1 MLIHRAQTVFFA
13 SVASVAQIVPPD
25 FVIRETELMSVL
37 SFIANT
43 QWHSQTTLNDDIVDP
58 VDLSFDQIYD
68 PALPRPRR
76 STQKIMKFSGLA
88 ITLLEYDK
96 LPSKSYTAFQ
106 HPCSRAA

>member
-25 FVIRETELMSVL
+25 FVIRETELKSVL

-43 QWHSQTTLNDDIVDP
+43 QGHSQTTFTDDIVDP

-68 PALPRPRR
+68 PALEAN
-76 STQKIMKFSGLA
+76 A
-88 ITLLEYDK
+88 I
-96 LPSKSYTAFQ
+96 YTKDYEMFG
-106 HPCSRAA
+106 CGDYAA

>member
-1 MLIHRAQTVFFA
+1 MFSA
-13 SVASVAQIVPPD
+13 SVASVAQIVPPE
-25 FVIRETELMSVL
+25 FLIRETELKSVL

-43 QWHSQTTLNDDIVDP
+43 HGQSQTTFTDNVLDP
-58 VDLSFDQIYD
+58 VDLAFGQVYDQ
-68 PALPRPRR
+68 ALEAKAKAIR